1 MAEIETKI
9 HHGSVKILEGVVI
22 PCKMTKTIVVEVA
35 RRSVHP
41 VVGKQIEQRKKY
53 HVDDPQGLAHVG
65 DTVQIVECRPI
76 SATKRFR
83 LVKVV
88 KKGA

>member
-1 MAEIETKI
+1 MAEQQ
-9 HHGSVKILEGVVI
+9 GSLKILEGVVI
-22 PCKMTKTIVVEVA
+22 PSKMAKTIVVEV
-35 RRSVHP
+35 RRKSVHP
-41 VVGKQIEQRKKY
+41 TFKKQIEKRKKY
-53 HVDDPQGLAHVG
+53 HVDDPHGLAHPG
-65 DTVQIVECRPI
+65 DTVQIVECAPI

>member
-1 MAEIETKI
+1 MAENEKKV
-9 HHGSVKILEGVVI
+9 HHGSVKILEGKVI
-22 PCKMTKTIVVEVA
+22 PCKMQKTIVVEV
-35 RRSVHP
+35 RRHKVHP
-41 VVGKQIEQRKKY
+41 VVGKQIEVRKKY
-53 HVDDPQGLAHVG
+53 HVHDPLGQAQVG